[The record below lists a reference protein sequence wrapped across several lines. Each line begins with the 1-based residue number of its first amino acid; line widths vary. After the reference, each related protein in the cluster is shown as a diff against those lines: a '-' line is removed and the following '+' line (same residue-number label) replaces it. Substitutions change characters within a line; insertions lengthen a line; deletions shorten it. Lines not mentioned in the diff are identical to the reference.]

1 MNDKLLN
8 QRFRLFLRGSIYNSM
23 QSLASLIR
31 ISQRFTLF
39 VGKQQVN
46 MQIFVN
52 GVFCT
57 VPNVATLKNL
67 LVKQSISSL
76 NLQKNRN
83 TEFWLA
89 ALLNLN
95 FLFFISYCHIHYCH
109 ISFHLFVY
117 FSIYVTQLQNQR
129 GV

>member
-57 VPNVATLKNL
+57 VPNVATLNNL
-67 LVKQSISSL
+67 LVKQSISSS
-76 NLQKNRN
+76 NLQKKIE
-83 TEFWLA
+83 TL
-89 ALLNLN
+89 
-95 FLFFISYCHIHYCH
+95 
-109 ISFHLFVY
+109 SF
-117 FSIYVTQLQNQR
+117 
-129 GV
+129 G

>member
-1 MNDKLLN
+1 MNDNLQN

-52 GVFCT
+52 VVFCI
-57 VPNVATLKNL
+57 VPNVATLKNV
-67 LVKQSISSL
+67 LVKQSSSSS
-76 NLQKNRN
+76 NLQKK
-83 TEFWLA
+83 LK
-89 ALLNLN
+89 
-95 FLFFISYCHIHYCH
+95 H
-109 ISFHLFVY
+109 
-117 FSIYVTQLQNQR
+117 
-129 GV
+129 